1 MKAYKKNYLMIR
13 LQNIW
18 EKEKAEKCAEKK
30 EEEEERLEKAEE
42 RKENAEEK
50 VEKDREA
57 LETMDAYNNPD
68 PAVDKEIDEILEKLK
83 LIKED
88 IKGAA
93 VDQNI

>member
-1 MKAYKKNYLMIR
+1 M
-13 LQNIW
+13 
-18 EKEKAEKCAEKK
+18 
-30 EEEEERLEKAEE
+30 
-42 RKENAEEK
+42 
-50 VEKDREA
+50 EKDRET

-68 PAVDKEIDEILEKLK
+68 PEVGKEIDEILDELK